1 MSPES
6 RSQATAAG
14 IILLSAALV
23 IYFLPTIVLWIGNFS
38 PTLAIVVGVC
48 LIMAFLQFSG
58 CGRVTSAAGE
68 SNFIPAARLR
78 AAGRPSA

>member
-14 IILLSAALV
+14 IILFAAALV

-38 PTLAIVVGVC
+38 PVLAIVVGVC
-48 LIMAFLQFSG
+48 LIMAFFA
-58 CGRVTSAAGE
+58 V
-68 SNFIPAARLR
+68 FWLR
-78 AAGRPSA
+78 ARYQRSRGK